1 MPSMRQGF
9 MAGAGMLGAIGLLA
23 GTALGQGYVY
33 PAKGQ
38 SPQQQQKDQGECS
51 GWAMQQSGAN
61 PAAMPP
67 PPGPQ
72 GQVVRGAGRGAAI
85 GAVGGA
91 IGGDAGKG
99 AAIGAATGALVGG
112 FRRADQRRAAEQ
124 AQSQASAEYG
134 RAFAACLEGRGYTVK

>member
-1 MPSMRQGF
+1 MSPVRRGF
-9 MAGAGMLGAIGLLA
+9 VSVVGGLVAIGLLA

-33 PAKGQ
+33 PARGQ
-38 SPQQQQKDQGECS
+38 SPEQQQKDQGECS

-61 PAAMPP
+61 PAAVPP

-112 FRRADQRRAAEQ
+112 MRRADQRRAAEQ
-124 AQSQASAEYG
+124 AQSQASAGYG

>member
-1 MPSMRQGF
+1 MRLVTRRFTWVLCALGTVGF
-9 MAGAGMLGAIGLLA
+9 LAGAAA
-23 GTALGQGYVY
+23 GQGYVY
-33 PAKGQ
+33 PARGQ

-61 PAAMPP
+61 PAAVPP

-72 GQVVRGAGRGAAI
+72 GQVLRGAGRGAAV

-112 FRRADQRRAAEQ
+112 FRRADQRRAAEE
-124 AQSQASAEYG
+124 AQSQASAAYS